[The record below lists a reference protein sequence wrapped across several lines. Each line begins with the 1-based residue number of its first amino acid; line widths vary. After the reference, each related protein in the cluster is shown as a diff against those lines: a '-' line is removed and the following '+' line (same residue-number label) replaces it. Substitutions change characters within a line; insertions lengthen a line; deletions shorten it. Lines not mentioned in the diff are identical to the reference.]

1 MSNYTIQMSTFTIQI
16 SNYKIHISNYT
27 IQIGNY
33 TMRMRVQVQVHL
45 FRKPLAHRQY
55 MKTYIQYIQYVQSV
69 WLNTL
74 GELVYKYIKSKIIN
88 NIVYMICDRIGIM
101 YNDAMRISIV

>member
-1 MSNYTIQMSTFTIQI
+1 
-16 SNYKIHISNYT
+16 
-27 IQIGNY
+27 
-33 TMRMRVQVQVHL
+33 MRMRVQVQVHL

-74 GELVYKYIKSKIIN
+74 GELVYKYIQSKIIN
-88 NIVYMICDRIGIM
+88 NIVYMITLVICDRIGIM